1 MRASGVLLPVSSLPS
16 AYGIGC
22 FSKEAYDFVDRLKK
36 AGQSYWQ
43 ILPLGPTSYGDS
55 PYQSFST
62 FAGNPYFIDPE
73 DLVERGYI
81 SKSKCDS
88 YDFGDN
94 AEYVDYGKIYESRFL
109 LLREAWK
116 NSKIAEEPAFRI
128 FVKDN
133 AYWLDDY
140 ALYMAVKVSF
150 DNVSWVEWDEDIRT
164 RRPEA
169 LETYRKK
176 FAEEIEF
183 YQFQQYMF
191 RVQWEKLKAYA
202 NRKGVKII
210 GDIPIYVAF
219 DSSDAWA
226 SPELFRFD
234 ENCNPTAVAGCPPD
248 AFSATGQLWG
258 NPLYRWDYHK
268 KTGYEWW
275 MKRLEACF
283 KMYDV
288 VRIDHFR
295 AFDAY
300 YAIPAGMKTAEIGEW
315 EPGPGYSLFETMK
328 KRLGEREVIAED
340 LGFLTPSVLELVQR
354 TGYPGMKVLQF
365 AFDSRE
371 DSDYLPHNYG
381 KNAVAYTGTHD
392 NDTTMGWYE
401 QLAEA
406 DKEFCN
412 RYLNLGKCSNNEEI
426 KWEFIR
432 AVLSSVANLAVIPM
446 QDYLGLGSEARINT
460 PSTLGGN
467 WTWRMKKGAFT
478 KELAAEIREMSE
490 LYGRT
495 PKKVKEKAES
505 GKNGKSA
512 KAGKGRKAENT
523 GSGKAGKGKKAES
536 GKGGKAE
543 KAESGK
549 AGKGKKAGS
558 VKATKAGKENKK
570 A

>member
-116 NSKIAEEPAFRI
+116 NSKIAKEPAFRI

-150 DNVSWVEWDEDIRT
+150 GNVSWVEWDEDIRT

-176 FAEEIEF
+176 FAEEVEF

-226 SPELFRFD
+226 NPELFRFD

-328 KRLGEREVIAED
+328 KRLGERKVIAED
-340 LGFLTPSVLELVQR
+340 LGFLTPSVLELVKR

-371 DSDYLPHNYG
+371 DSDYLPHNYE

-392 NDTTMGWYE
+392 NDTTLGWYE

-426 KWEFIR
+426 KWEFVR

-478 KELAAEIREMSE
+478 KELAAQIREMSE

-495 PKKVKEKAES
+495 PQKAKAES
-505 GKNGKSA
+505 A
-512 KAGKGRKAENT
+512 K
-523 GSGKAGKGKKAES
+523 SGKAGKSKKTES
-536 GKGGKAE
+536 TKAV
-543 KAESGK
+543 K
-549 AGKGKKAGS
+549 AGKSKKTESTKAAKAGKS
-558 VKATKAGKENKK
+558 RKTGSEKTTKAGKENKK